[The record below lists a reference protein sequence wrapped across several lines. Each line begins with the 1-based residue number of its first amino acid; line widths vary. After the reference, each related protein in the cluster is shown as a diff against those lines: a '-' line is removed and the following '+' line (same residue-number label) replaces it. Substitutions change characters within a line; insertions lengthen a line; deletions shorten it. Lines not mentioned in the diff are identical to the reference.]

1 LSPNLQS
8 RRRRSSGMP
17 MTDATRAAF
26 VETKEYRRFR
36 EFCDACR
43 RYRYIGLCYGPPGVG
58 KTLSARHYADWDR
71 VAFADPYAGRGV
83 FRTDEVPGKGCVLY
97 TAGVVNS
104 PLKIEGDIAGLRR
117 KVCDLI
123 LQAIR
128 GEAEPVIAAARRA
141 LEHERDQPIVCH
153 DWLTGKPERI
163 RRAEAAASEA
173 VDDLVAR
180 NREVG
185 DPTELMLVDE
195 VDRLKMS
202 SLEQLRAL
210 FDGGG
215 IGLVLIGMPG
225 LERRLAR
232 YAQLYSRIGF
242 VHEFRPLGTAEVRTL
257 LASWRPAGVMLPED
271 LLADAEG
278 VAAIFRVTGGNF
290 RLLGRLLTQIGR
302 ILELNGLEV
311 VTREVVE
318 AAREVL
324 VIGTA

>member
-1 LSPNLQS
+1 MNDVP
-8 RRRRSSGMP
+8 G
-17 MTDATRAAF
+17 AAF

-58 KTLSARHYADWDR
+58 KTLSARRYADWDR
-71 VAFADPYAGRGV
+71 VTSTSPYADRGV
-83 FRTDEVPGKGCVLY
+83 FRSDEVPGNGCVLY
-97 TAGVVNS
+97 TAAVVNS
-104 PLKIEGDIAGLRR
+104 PRQIEDDIARLRR
-117 KVCDLI
+117 MMRELV

-128 GEAEPVIAAARRA
+128 SEAEPVIAEARRK
-141 LEHERDQPIVCH
+141 LDEERDHLLFHH
-153 DWLTGKPERI
+153 DWLTGKPERLE
-163 RRAEAAASEA
+163 RAEAAVSEA
-173 VDDLVAR
+173 ILNRAGRSREAR
-180 NREVG
+180 
-185 DPTELMLVDE
+185 DPTELLLIDE

-202 SLEQLRAL
+202 GLEQLRSI
-210 FDGGG
+210 FDSGG
-215 IGLVLIGMPG
+215 IGLVPIGMPG

-242 VHEFRPLGTAEVRTL
+242 VHEFRPLGAPEVRTL
-257 LASWRPAGVMLPED
+257 LAGWRPPGVQLPQD

-278 VAAIFRVTGGNF
+278 VAAIIRITGGNF
-290 RLLGRLLTQIGR
+290 RLLDRLLTQVAR
-302 ILELNGLEV
+302 ILALNGLAA